1 MRIKQPEFLEL
12 LNTFIGEYMPLTAG
26 LSDNTVRLY
35 KATFRLLL
43 TFLFETKEGTS
54 DLIIGY
60 TKEGRNGKIGGRKD
74 RRQGNEAADMERYG
88 V

>member
-43 TFLFETKEGTS
+43 TFLFEANGISAEKVTFQTL
-54 DLIIGY
+54 DYIGS
-60 TKEGRNGKIGGRKD
+60 T
-74 RRQGNEAADMERYG
+74 
-88 V
+88 

>member
-35 KATFRLLL
+35 KATFRPC
-43 TFLFETKEGTS
+43 FAKPNIH
-54 DLIIGY
+54 LIP
-60 TKEGRNGKIGGRKD
+60 
-74 RRQGNEAADMERYG
+74 
-88 V
+88 

>member
-43 TFLFETKEGTS
+43 TFLFF
-54 DLIIGY
+54 LF
-60 TKEGRNGKIGGRKD
+60 
-74 RRQGNEAADMERYG
+74 
-88 V
+88 